1 MKKLIIAIIIN
12 CLILQLL
19 VGCYSTNYVTVNEL
33 KGFKDN
39 NDVIIKTTDSKEYIL
54 KRDST
59 HQYYSNWEFV
69 DNSIE
74 WTESKVIFEKDN
86 PKLGKYTTIN
96 TTIAEKEMLK
106 IGIEELNVV
115 ETVLLSLGILVGAVL
130 IIGALTW
137 RGPNISLK
145 GLKF

>member
-1 MKKLIIAIIIN
+1 MKKLTISIIIN

-19 VGCYSTNYVTVNEL
+19 VGCYSTNYVTINEL
-33 KGFKDN
+33 KDYKDK
-39 NDVIIKTTDSKEYIL
+39 NDVIITTTDNKEYIL

-59 HQYYSNWEFV
+59 PQYYSNWEFV

-74 WTESKVIFEKDN
+74 WSESKVMFQKEN

-96 TTIAEKEMLK
+96 TTIVEKDILK

-115 ETVLLSLGILVGAVL
+115 ETVLLSVGILVGAVL
-130 IIGALTW
+130 IIAALTW